1 MSDEIERDELEL
13 DVCFVGAGPSGLA
26 GAIHLADL
34 ITEHNKRAESG
45 EGQKLEPA
53 IAVIEK
59 GAEPGSHMLS
69 GAVMDP
75 RGTGPKASNGKSGI
89 SKPGRASSMAGW

>member
-1 MSDEIERDELEL
+1 MSENIERDELEL
-13 DVCFVGAGPSGLA
+13 DVCFVGAGPAGLA

-34 ITEHNKRAESG
+34 VAEHNQRIETGG
-45 EGQKLEPA
+45 EGEKLEPA

-59 GAEPGSHMLS
+59 AAEVGSHSLS

-75 RGTGPKASNGKSGI
+75 RGMDALI
-89 SKPGRASSMAGW
+89 PG